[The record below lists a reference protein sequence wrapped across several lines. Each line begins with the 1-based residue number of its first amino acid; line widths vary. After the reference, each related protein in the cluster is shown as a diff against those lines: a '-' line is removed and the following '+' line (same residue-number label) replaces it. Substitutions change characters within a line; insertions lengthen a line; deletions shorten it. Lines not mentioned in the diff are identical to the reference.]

1 MTNGN
6 SAVYLIYQTN
16 KKTQK
21 IMEYLRLN
29 TENEQVMTKV
39 EMFQEQLK
47 LAKAIEIVEIA
58 FRDKTVRFTSI
69 SGDDIDLFDYEDD
82 KDFCDRYKISFD
94 ESVPKEWKK
103 IMRARNYVT
112 KIEDLNGNNVW
123 ELRQAIRKEV
133 RG

>member
-1 MTNGN
+1 
-6 SAVYLIYQTN
+6 
-16 KKTQK
+16 
-21 IMEYLRLN
+21 MEYLRLN

-82 KDFCDRYKISFD
+82 KDFSDRYKITFD